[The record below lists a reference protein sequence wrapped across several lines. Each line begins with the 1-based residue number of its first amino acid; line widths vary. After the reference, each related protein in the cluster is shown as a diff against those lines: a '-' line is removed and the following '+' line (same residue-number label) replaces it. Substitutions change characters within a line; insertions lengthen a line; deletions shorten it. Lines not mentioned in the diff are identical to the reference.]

1 MPTAVVA
8 LREIVE
14 QSALRGEGG
23 ARSASDEDDVGAVI
37 VVVYK
42 NGLVPPRL
50 LLVPLPVRVCLAVA
64 AGPTDGRRHIRY
76 RLQSKPRRGLLL
88 VAAMTLQAA
97 GKTMR

>member
-1 MPTAVVA
+1 MPTAVVP

-23 ARSASDEDDVGAVI
+23 AASANDEDDMRTVI
-37 VVVYK
+37 VVLSRK
-42 NGLVPPRL
+42 GLVRPRL
-50 LLVPLPVRVCLAVA
+50 LLVSLPVRLCVAVA
-64 AGPTDGRRHIRY
+64 AGPHDGRRHIGNA
-76 RLQSKPRRGLLL
+76 LQTKLRRGLLL